1 MIIYSLST
9 WKKCQKLT
17 KKCTFWQF
25 FSSMKFWKSSST
37 LVLCSFFLEES
48 VHNYA
53 RRETKN
59 CSNDLSVNVLER
71 QGLGAS
77 FELYTGTISRVIT
90 SLSLIKIITFPFFFS
105 EKSSHTLL
113 ILWFFSK
120 QLSTNGL
127 IEPSIIVQMIWIVV
141 RWKKEILAH
150 LLSYIVDSQVSWA
163 LL

>member
-1 MIIYSLST
+1 MSKTNKKNSL
-9 WKKCQKLT
+9 
-17 KKCTFWQF
+17 FDNF
-25 FSSMKFWKSSST
+25 FNRWNFEKVHLHSYY
-37 LVLCSFFLEES
+37 VVFFLEES

-77 FELYTGTISRVIT
+77 FELYTVTISQVIT
-90 SLSLIKIITFPFFFS
+90 SLSLIKIIAFPFFFW
-105 EKSSHTLL
+105 KKFAYTLNFV
-113 ILWFFSK
+113 IFSK
-120 QLSTNGL
+120 QLSTNGRL
-127 IEPSIIVQMIWIVV
+127 EPSIIVQMIWLLV

-150 LLSYIVDSQVSWA
+150 LLSYIMDSQVSWA